1 MFSFF
6 IVFPNIFSFTIKIL
20 TFGFNWI
27 TAKQVKS
34 ILGKLAAILPSADL
48 NVGREVYM
56 GLLATHTMILLE
68 K

>member
-1 MFSFF
+1 M
-6 IVFPNIFSFTIKIL
+6 IKIL

-56 GLLATHTMILLE
+56 GLLPIL
-68 K
+68 